1 MRGKRDTSASYPRNT
16 TRSFYSPSL
25 FFSLSFSSLLFSL
38 TNFILRRPYL
48 SPPSFLSAKSH
59 WQCKLLFSLFHYI
72 LAANYIWIFIEGLYL
87 HNLITVALFSK
98 KSGVRPYIIGG
109 WGFPF
114 TFVLPWVIVRLLL
127 EDTLCWN
134 THSNKAYFWIMR
146 GPIMATV
153 IVNFIF
159 FVNIIR
165 ILFTK
170 LSMNRPQR
178 ARNFRYRRLA
188 KSTLVLI
195 PLFGVHYM
203 VFLGLPDDIGEVA
216 ELVKLYFEMLLNS
229 FQGFFVAIL
238 FCYMN
243 AEVQSE
249 LQKVWLRRKRG
260 RMDSATLPRTHWQ
273 TVMTSSIMRHCS
285 SLRLMNSTSINE
297 KRAQQ
302 AFCLQNK
309 PQSLSSTN
317 RDPKQTPSIPNN
329 LLNTNGKVTVTK
341 LTPTA
346 SVSKLTTFPI
356 VTTTTVH
363 AKTAGKK
370 HNRESPV

>member
-1 MRGKRDTSASYPRNT
+1 MKP
-16 TRSFYSPSL
+16 L
-25 FFSLSFSSLLFSL
+25 FFS
-38 TNFILRRPYL
+38 
-48 SPPSFLSAKSH
+48 
-59 WQCKLLFSLFHYI
+59 
-72 LAANYIWIFIEGLYL
+72 
-87 HNLITVALFSK
+87 
-98 KSGVRPYIIGG
+98 
-109 WGFPF
+109 
-114 TFVLPWVIVRLLL
+114 
-127 EDTLCWN
+127 TLD
-134 THSNKAYFWIMR
+134 
-146 GPIMATV
+146 
-153 IVNFIF
+153 
-159 FVNIIR
+159 
-165 ILFTK
+165 
-170 LSMNRPQR
+170 Q
-178 ARNFRYRRLA
+178 
-188 KSTLVLI
+188 
-195 PLFGVHYM
+195 
-203 VFLGLPDDIGEVA
+203 
-216 ELVKLYFEMLLNS
+216 
-229 FQGFFVAIL
+229 
-238 FCYMN
+238 
-243 AEVQSE
+243 VQSE